1 MPGSPLRPMAMRD
14 ARLACRAPM
23 IAPRELRPPALPPA
37 RGSAIF
43 FVSAA
48 LTIAGSAGS
57 LMAAMMLLWVVMAVA
72 VRRWQS
78 LLAVAVGRRVCLHAR
93 WGVKPG
99 EPCEGRP

>member
-1 MPGSPLRPMAMRD
+1 VPGSPLRPMAMRD

-23 IAPRELRPPALPPA
+23 IAPRELRPPALPGA
-37 RGSAIF
+37 RFCDF